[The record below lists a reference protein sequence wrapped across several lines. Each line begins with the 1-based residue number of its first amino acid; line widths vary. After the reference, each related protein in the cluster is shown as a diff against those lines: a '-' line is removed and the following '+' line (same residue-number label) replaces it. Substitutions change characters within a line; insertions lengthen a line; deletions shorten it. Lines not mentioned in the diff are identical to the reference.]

1 MSPGSRTSR
10 EVQFR
15 GLTSPARNGCVGT
28 RVPKETNSLATS
40 AQNNSAKTEGTT
52 IDVGE
57 QRLAQIYAQAL
68 VGAGENARA
77 TAALLDELHAFCT
90 EVLDKFPAF
99 DKVLSASS
107 IPGTDKEQLIGRVV
121 GGRASNLFV
130 NFLKVLAAHG
140 RLDILRAILRAATA
154 IYNDMQNRVRVD
166 VTTAIPLGEQE
177 ARQVTDRLRVLL
189 GKEPLLVQKVDAD
202 LIGGIL
208 IRSGDTLFD
217 GSVKSQLKQLA
228 GQMINRSVHEIQSR
242 RDRFSY
248 PAGN

>member
-1 MSPGSRTSR
+1 MS
-10 EVQFR
+10 
-15 GLTSPARNGCVGT
+15 
-28 RVPKETNSLATS
+28 TS
-40 AQNNSAKTEGTT
+40 AQNNSAKSDGAT

-68 VGAGENARA
+68 VGAGESSQA

-90 EVLDKFPAF
+90 EVLDRFPAF
-99 DKVLSASS
+99 DKVLSAGS
-107 IPGTDKEQLIGRVV
+107 ISGAEKTQLIGRVV

-130 NFLKVLAAHG
+130 NFLKVLASHG
-140 RLDILRAILRAATA
+140 RLDILRAIHRAASE
-154 IYNDMQNRVRVD
+154 IYDKMQNRVRVD
-166 VTTAIPLGEQE
+166 VTTAVPLGDQE

-189 GKEPLLVQKVDAD
+189 GKEPVLVQKVDAD